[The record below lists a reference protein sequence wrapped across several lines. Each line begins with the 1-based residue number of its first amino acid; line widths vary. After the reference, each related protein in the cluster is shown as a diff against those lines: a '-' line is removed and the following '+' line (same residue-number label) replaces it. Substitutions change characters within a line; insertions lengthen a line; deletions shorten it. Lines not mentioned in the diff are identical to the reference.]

1 MQNELNFESLL
12 SQLEQNIS
20 TTTKGGYVFSELT
33 MKDQRRILNMG
44 FSPIEI
50 PVRISNVYDDFISS
64 NVQSNQDVIK
74 SIELFTLDVKPYVM
88 VQLRQITLG
97 DIYIDNNGNTYKIR
111 EVTDSDLIS
120 KIEPKVI
127 EFNNFIL
134 RLSVPNLT
142 KDKMINSQLLAELNN
157 FKKNLSDEDYGK
169 VADLYTVY
177 ELLKYITEIE
187 LDGKVFDFEKCPVNK
202 KIKIVNS
209 LPQRVIS
216 EINDY
221 IEEVKKHEEIALQAL
236 NEETGESTTMDMTT
250 LFFTKNARENG

>member
-20 TTTKGGYVFSELT
+20 TTTKGRYVFSELT

-50 PVRISNVYDDFISS
+50 PVRISNVYDDFISD
-64 NVQSNQDVIK
+64 NVQSKEDVIK
-74 SIELFTLDVKPYVM
+74 SIELITLDVKPYVM

-97 DIYIDNNGNTYKIR
+97 DIYIDNSGNTYKIR

-142 KDKMINSQLLAELNN
+142 KDKMINS
-157 FKKNLSDEDYGK
+157 
-169 VADLYTVY
+169 
-177 ELLKYITEIE
+177 
-187 LDGKVFDFEKCPVNK
+187 
-202 KIKIVNS
+202 
-209 LPQRVIS
+209 
-216 EINDY
+216 
-221 IEEVKKHEEIALQAL
+221 
-236 NEETGESTTMDMTT
+236 
-250 LFFTKNARENG
+250 

>member
-64 NVQSNQDVIK
+64 NVQSNEDVIK
-74 SIELFTLDVKPYVM
+74 SIELITLDVKPYVM

-120 KIEPKVI
+120 KIEPKLI

-142 KDKMINSQLLAELNN
+142 KDKMINS
-157 FKKNLSDEDYGK
+157 
-169 VADLYTVY
+169 
-177 ELLKYITEIE
+177 
-187 LDGKVFDFEKCPVNK
+187 
-202 KIKIVNS
+202 
-209 LPQRVIS
+209 
-216 EINDY
+216 
-221 IEEVKKHEEIALQAL
+221 
-236 NEETGESTTMDMTT
+236 
-250 LFFTKNARENG
+250 

>member
-1 MQNELNFESLL
+1 MQNVLNFESLL

-20 TTTKGGYVFSELT
+20 TIKKGGYVFSELM
-33 MKDQRRILNMG
+33 MKDQRRILNMA

-50 PVRISNVYDDFISS
+50 PVRISNIYDDFICS
-64 NVQSNQDVIK
+64 NVQSDEDIIK
-74 SIELFTLDVKPYVM
+74 SIELITLDVKPYVM

-97 DIYIDNNGNTYKIR
+97 DNYIDSNGKTYKIR
-111 EVTDSDLIS
+111 EVTDGDLSS
-120 KIEPKVI
+120 KVEPKVI

-134 RLSVPNLT
+134 RLAVPNLS
-142 KDKMINSQLLAELNN
+142 KDKTINSQLLVELTN

-169 VADLYTVY
+169 IADLYTIY

-187 LDGKVFDFEKCPVNK
+187 LDGNVFDFEKCPVNK

-236 NEETGESTTMDMTT
+236 NEETGESTTIDMTT